1 MKKYY
6 IYDKDERNYQQYTFE
21 QVKEFFNIEDDTI
34 KDIDDVEEYLKK
46 EADGMAVPWTIEEV
60 QD

>member
-34 KDIDDVEEYLKK
+34 KDIDDVKEYLKK
-46 EADGMAVPWTIEEV
+46 EADGMAAPWIIEEV